1 MSSQFNSFKIQPSH
15 IAGDPKKN
23 KYLVGF
29 EDFTFNDNAEVQ
41 AAMQDPRYHSDA
53 DFRYAVHVVLGR
65 SNVSGGAIVG
75 ERGALERGLA
85 NREAARKAEDAE
97 IHQEA
102 VLALFNTELY
112 QKSPTER
119 RRVRDL
125 IAANSAAVDA
135 TMGHRIIDRS
145 LQPGGSVQLGE
156 SDLNEI
162 RNGVRKEAADKR
174 QAEAKEAA
182 QAAYD
187 RAMAGDVGTETD
199 NEGDA
204 GDDAGE

>member
-1 MSSQFNSFKIQPSH
+1 MSSQFNSFKVQPSH

-75 ERGALERGLA
+75 DRGALERA
-85 NREAARKAEDAE
+85 MSNREAARKAEDDE
-97 IHQEA
+97 ILQEQA
-102 VLALFNTELY
+102 LALFNTDLY
-112 QKSPTER
+112 RTSPTER

-125 IAANSAAVDA
+125 IASNQGAVDA
-135 TMGHRIIDRS
+135 ALGHRFVDRS

-156 SDLNEI
+156 ADLNEI

-187 RAMAGDVGTETD
+187 RAMAGDVGTEAD